1 MICSVLGLGYI
12 GLPIASII
20 ASKGIKTFGI
30 DVNKNLVKDINNC
43 KIHFYEKDL
52 DQLLKKVIK
61 NNYLT
66 AKNLPDK
73 SDVFIITVP
82 TPIFKK
88 SKKPNLNFVFD
99 AIKSIANI
107 LEKNNLIII
116 ESTIPVGTTEKI
128 YLFLKNLRKDLNFPS
143 IDYQSDKNKNDVFI
157 SHCPERVLPGNIIY
171 ELYQNDRIIGGLT
184 KKCSLMASKFYK
196 NFIKGKTIITNA
208 KTAELCKLSENSFRD
223 VNIAFAN
230 ELSMIC
236 DENKVD
242 VWELIKIANLHPRV
256 NILQPGPG
264 VGGHCIAVDPWFLTY
279 SNPKTAKIIKQ
290 ARLVNLEKET
300 YIYSKIKKIIKGHSK
315 SVSEMVISC
324 FGITFKANVSDLRES
339 PSLSIIK
346 KLLKLPFKKINIVEP
361 NINKIPQFIDNDN
374 VELCSISKSIEQ
386 SDILLFFVE
395 HHEFKNINREKLK
408 GKVVLDIKGIL
419 NKN

>member
-12 GLPIASII
+12 GLPTASII

-30 DVNKNLVKDINNC
+30 DVNTKLVKNINNC

-52 DQLLKKVIK
+52 DKILKKVIK
-61 NNYLT
+61 NNYFI
-66 AKNLPDK
+66 AKKIPDK
-73 SDVFIITVP
+73 SDVFVITVP

-88 SKKPNLNFVFD
+88 NKKPNLTFVFD
-99 AIKSIANI
+99 AIKSIANL

-128 YLFLKNLRKDLNFPS
+128 YAYLKKLRKDLNFPS
-143 IDYQSDKNKNDVFI
+143 INYESEKNANDVFI

-171 ELYQNDRIIGGLT
+171 ELFENDRIIGGLT
-184 KKCSLMASKFYK
+184 KKCSMMASNFYK
-196 NFIKGKTIITNA
+196 KFIKGNTILTNS

-242 VWELIKIANLHPRV
+242 VWELIKIANIHPRV

-290 ARLVNLEKET
+290 ARLVNLDKEI
-300 YIYSKIKKIIKGHSK
+300 YIYNKIKKTIKDHSK
-315 SVSEMVISC
+315 AINKLVVAC
-324 FGITFKANVSDLRES
+324 FGIAFKANVNDLRES
-339 PSLSIIK
+339 PSLSIAK
-346 KLLKLPFKKINIVEP
+346 KLLKLPFKNINIVEP
-361 NINKIPQFIDNDN
+361 NIN
-374 VELCSISKSIEQ
+374 ELPKSIYRKNVKLSCINETIET

-395 HHEFKNINREKLK
+395 HREFKSINKEKLK
-408 GKVVLDIKGIL
+408 NKVVLDFKGIF
-419 NKN
+419 NYN

>member
-12 GLPIASII
+12 GLPTASII

-30 DVNKNLVKDINNC
+30 DVNTKLVKNINNC

-52 DQLLKKVIK
+52 DKILKKVIK
-61 NNYLT
+61 NKYFI
-66 AKNLPDK
+66 AKKIPDK

-88 SKKPNLNFVFD
+88 NKKPNLTFVFD
-99 AIKSIANI
+99 AIKSIANL

-128 YLFLKNLRKDLNFPS
+128 YAYLKKLRKDLNFPS
-143 IDYQSDKNKNDVFI
+143 INYESEKNANDVFI

-171 ELYQNDRIIGGLT
+171 ELFENDRIIGGLT
-184 KKCSLMASKFYK
+184 KKCSMMASNFYK
-196 NFIKGKTIITNA
+196 KFIKGNTILTNS

-242 VWELIKIANLHPRV
+242 VWELIKIANIHPRV

-290 ARLVNLEKET
+290 ARLVNLDKEI
-300 YIYSKIKKIIKGHSK
+300 YIYNKIKKTIKDHSK
-315 SVSEMVISC
+315 AINKLVVAC
-324 FGITFKANVSDLRES
+324 FGIAFKANVNDLRES
-339 PSLSIIK
+339 PSLSIAK
-346 KLLKLPFKKINIVEP
+346 KLLKLPFKNINIVEP
-361 NINKIPQFIDNDN
+361 NIDVLP
-374 VELCSISKSIEQ
+374 KSIYRKNVKLSCINETIET

-395 HHEFKNINREKLK
+395 HREFKSINKGKLK
-408 GKVVLDIKGIL
+408 NKVVLDFKGIF
-419 NKN
+419 NYN

>member
-12 GLPIASII
+12 GLPTASII

-30 DVNKNLVKDINNC
+30 DVNTKLVKNINNC

-52 DQLLKKVIK
+52 DKILKNVIK
-61 NNYLT
+61 NNYFI
-66 AKNLPDK
+66 AKKIPEK

-88 SKKPNLNFVFD
+88 NKKPNLTFVFD
-99 AIKSIANI
+99 AIKSIANLI
-107 LEKNNLIII
+107 EKNNLIII

-128 YLFLKNLRKDLNFPS
+128 YAYLKKLRKDLNFPS
-143 IDYQSDKNKNDVFI
+143 INYESEKNANDVFI

-171 ELYQNDRIIGGLT
+171 ELFENDRIIGGLT
-184 KKCSLMASKFYK
+184 KKCSMMASNFYK
-196 NFIKGKTIITNA
+196 KFIKGNTILTNS

-242 VWELIKIANLHPRV
+242 VWELIKIANIHPRV

-264 VGGHCIAVDPWFLTY
+264 VGGHCIAVDPWFLAY
-279 SNPKTAKIIKQ
+279 SNPKTANIIKQ
-290 ARLVNLEKET
+290 ARLVNLDKEIF
-300 YIYSKIKKIIKGHSK
+300 IYNKIKKTIKDHSK
-315 SVSEMVISC
+315 AINKLVVAC
-324 FGITFKANVSDLRES
+324 FGIAFKANVNDLRES
-339 PSLSIIK
+339 PSLSIAK

-361 NINKIPQFIDNDN
+361 NINELPKSMHRKN
-374 VELCSISKSIEQ
+374 VKLSCINETIET

-395 HHEFKNINREKLK
+395 HCEFISINKDKLK
-408 GKVVLDIKGIL
+408 NKVILDFKGIF
-419 NKN
+419 NYN

>member
-1 MICSVLGLGYI
+1 M
-12 GLPIASII
+12 
-20 ASKGIKTFGI
+20 
-30 DVNKNLVKDINNC
+30 
-43 KIHFYEKDL
+43 
-52 DQLLKKVIK
+52 
-61 NNYLT
+61 
-66 AKNLPDK
+66 
-73 SDVFIITVP
+73 
-82 TPIFKK
+82 
-88 SKKPNLNFVFD
+88 
-99 AIKSIANI
+99 
-107 LEKNNLIII
+107 
-116 ESTIPVGTTEKI
+116 
-128 YLFLKNLRKDLNFPS
+128 
-143 IDYQSDKNKNDVFI
+143 
-157 SHCPERVLPGNIIY
+157 PGNIIY

-196 NFIKGKTIITNA
+196 KFIKGKTIITDA

-290 ARLVNLEKET
+290 ARLVNLDKEI
-300 YIYSKIKKIIKGHSK
+300 YIYNKIKKIIEDHSK
-315 SVSEMVISC
+315 SASEMVISC

-346 KLLKLPFKKINIVEP
+346 KLSKLPFKKINIVEP

-374 VELCSISKSIEQ
+374 VELCSISKSIEK
-386 SDILLFFVE
+386 SDILLF
-395 HHEFKNINREKLK
+395 L
-408 GKVVLDIKGIL
+408 
-419 NKN
+419 

>member
-12 GLPIASII
+12 GLPTASII

-30 DVNKNLVKDINNC
+30 DVNTKLVKNINNC

-52 DQLLKKVIK
+52 DKILKNVIK
-61 NNYLT
+61 NNYFI
-66 AKNLPDK
+66 AKKIPEK

-88 SKKPNLNFVFD
+88 NKKPNLTFVFD
-99 AIKSIANI
+99 AIKSIANL

-128 YLFLKNLRKDLNFPS
+128 YAYLKKLRKDLNFPPINYES
-143 IDYQSDKNKNDVFI
+143 EKNANDVFI

-171 ELYQNDRIIGGLT
+171 ELFENDRIIGGLT
-184 KKCSLMASKFYK
+184 KKCSMMASNFYK
-196 NFIKGKTIITNA
+196 KFIKGNTILTNS

-242 VWELIKIANLHPRV
+242 VWELIKIANIHPRV

-279 SNPKTAKIIKQ
+279 SNPKKAKIIKQ
-290 ARLVNLEKET
+290 ARLVNLDKEI
-300 YIYSKIKKIIKGHSK
+300 YIYNKIKKTIKDHSK
-315 SVSEMVISC
+315 AINKLAVAC
-324 FGITFKANVSDLRES
+324 FGIAFKANVNDLRES
-339 PSLSIIK
+339 PSLSIAK

-361 NINKIPQFIDNDN
+361 NINELPKSMHRKNVKLSCINVFFLGLGLVIFLITWFKILIPFRLIALTKKD
-374 VELCSISKSIEQ
+374 
-386 SDILLFFVE
+386 
-395 HHEFKNINREKLK
+395 
-408 GKVVLDIKGIL
+408 
-419 NKN
+419 